1 MRRFENGLDGS
12 EVVPLQV
19 RLEEGDRRG
28 LGDSIE
34 EVLERV
40 NLTIGLVSGRLSKT
54 DTFSVWIFLARIY
67 RYKSRLQF
75 HSRPHSSKT
84 LRDFSFCYL
93 QKPPKIR
100 ITHSER

>member
-40 NLTIGLVSGRLSKT
+40 NLTT
-54 DTFSVWIFLARIY
+54 
-67 RYKSRLQF
+67 
-75 HSRPHSSKT
+75 
-84 LRDFSFCYL
+84 
-93 QKPPKIR
+93 
-100 ITHSER
+100 

>member
-19 RLEEGDRRG
+19 RLEEGDRHG

-40 NLTIGLVSGRLSKT
+40 NLTTCTLQTLT
-54 DTFSVWIFLARIY
+54 DTLSP
-67 RYKSRLQF
+67 KSGLLVRNDDV
-75 HSRPHSSKT
+75 SSAEHWKE
-84 LRDFSFCYL
+84 
-93 QKPPKIR
+93 QA
-100 ITHSER
+100 SERTSCAISQRFCPAGRRRKMNS

>member
-40 NLTIGLVSGRLSKT
+40 NLTTCTLQ
-54 DTFSVWIFLARIY
+54 TFED
-67 RYKSRLQF
+67 RYF
-75 HSRPHSSKT
+75 E
-84 LRDFSFCYL
+84 
-93 QKPPKIR
+93 PKIR
-100 ITHSER
+100 ITRSER